1 MAYAEKTT
9 VAFEKS
15 VNQIIGA
22 LRRAGA
28 DQIAQFEGKDRFSV
42 QFTLSDRMV
51 RFTVPFPSFDDM
63 PRRNGRNQA
72 LTQAQRNDRLKQAR
86 NQRGRALLLTIK
98 AKLESIESGIETFEE
113 AFLAHVVM
121 SDGQTLYDKV
131 REPIAVEY
139 QTGKPSMLMIGH
151 ERD

>member
-51 RFTVPFPSFDDM
+51 RFTVPFPLLDDM
-63 PRRNGRNQA
+63 PRYNGRNQA
-72 LTQAQRNDRLKQAR
+72 LTQVQRNDRLNQAR

-121 SDGQTLYDKV
+121 SDGKTLYDKV

-139 QTGKPSMLMIGH
+139 QTGKPSMMMIGH
-151 ERD
+151 ERN